1 MKRIPLLVLLL
12 ALLAS
17 LCACQSSK
25 QKAHE
30 LAQENVYK
38 PVEYKNASVPG
49 PEIVVLP
56 GEMKSANATFTQ
68 KVTENN
74 IRDFAELEL
83 SKANFKVLERA
94 DAHEFFNEFAL
105 AANLGD
111 TEAIA
116 IFKKGRFKATNWLLA
131 FDVLKAEPVAD
142 VKQKVDGAAAGAI
155 LGLALALAGSSE
167 AGRIAGTAV
176 ASIKG
181 SDSSVIWN
189 VGLRYKILDANTG
202 MQVATGYFEDKL
214 EIKASMQ
221 SFLGA
226 TQEQASGVTLDTLV
240 QRLVQK
246 AVQDIDG
253 SYKTAAPAAAS
264 VQTAQAA
271 EEEADEASPPAKKG
285 KKPEQPKAQAQS
297 KKEAAREQEVIA
309 EYQAKA
315 AEHKKQK
322 DADAAMATI
331 KGYFTAF
338 SQIDRTA
345 LMACTCPTVQP
356 EIEKAMTPMFQ
367 MAAQSSDWKKNLT
380 IDVSKVTYEIVDQQ
394 QDSCKIKV
402 GGEIV
407 YTLPKKDPKTEPQT
421 EEYTL
426 SKENGRWK
434 VCTVHF
440 S

>member
-1 MKRIPLLVLLL
+1 MRHLPRL
-12 ALLAS
+12 ALLLLVITS
-17 LCACQSSK
+17 LCACQTSK
-25 QKAHE
+25 KKAHE
-30 LAQENVYK
+30 LAEENVYK
-38 PVEYKNASVPG
+38 PVEYKNATIPG

-56 GEMKSANATFTQ
+56 GEMKSANVTFVQ

-94 DAHEFFNEFAL
+94 DVHEFFNEFAL

-116 IFKKGRFKATNWLLA
+116 VFKKGRFKATNWLLA

-142 VKQKVDGAAAGAI
+142 VKQSVDGTTAG
-155 LGLALALAGSSE
+155 LLVGLALSLAGSSD
-167 AGRIAGTAV
+167 AGRIAGTTI

-226 TQEQASGVTLDTLV
+226 TQAQSSGVTLDTLV

-246 AVQDIDG
+246 AVQEIDA
-253 SYKTAAPAAAS
+253 SYKTGEPAAPDAAQVAEGGQEATS
-264 VQTAQAA
+264 KTKSAPQKDAKDAQPKI
-271 EEEADEASPPAKKG
+271 SPAKE
-285 KKPEQPKAQAQS
+285 KKI
-297 KKEAAREQEVIA
+297 IA
-309 EYQAKA
+309 EYQEKA
-315 AEHKKQK
+315 AANKKQK

-331 KGYFTAF
+331 KGYFAAY
-338 SQIDRTA
+338 SQIDRMG
-345 LMACTCPTVQP
+345 LLACTCPSVQQDMEKGMEPLYQVAAKNP
-356 EIEKAMTPMFQ
+356 EWQKTMT
-367 MAAQSSDWKKNLT
+367 L
-380 IDVSKVTYEIVDQQ
+380 DVSKVTFEMVDQQ
-394 QDSCKIKV
+394 ENTCKIKV
-402 GGEIV
+402 GGAI
-407 YTLPKKDPKTEPQT
+407 TLQVGKKDPTSTPQT

-426 SKENGRWK
+426 TKENGRWK
-434 VCTVHF
+434 VCSVFF

>member
-1 MKRIPLLVLLL
+1 MKRLPLLVL
-12 ALLAS
+12 ALVMVVS
-17 LCACQSSK
+17 LWGCQTSK

-30 LAQENVYK
+30 LAEENVYK
-38 PVEYKNASVPG
+38 PVEYKNASIPG

-56 GEMKSANATFTQ
+56 GEMKSANATFAQ
-68 KVTENN
+68 KVTDNN

-83 SKANFKVLERA
+83 SKANFKILERA
-94 DAHEFFNEFAL
+94 DTQEFFNEFAL

-111 TEAIA
+111 AEALA
-116 IFKKGRFKATNWLLA
+116 VFKKGRFKATNWLVA

-142 VKQKVDGAAAGAI
+142 VKQNVDGTSAG
-155 LGLALALAGSSE
+155 LLVGLALTLAGSSD
-167 AGRIAGTAV
+167 AGRIAGTTI

-181 SDSSVIWN
+181 SDRSVIWN

-226 TQEQASGVTLDTLV
+226 TQAQSSAVTLDTLV

-246 AVQDIDG
+246 AVQEIDG
-253 SYKTAAPAAAS
+253 SYKTAQATGTAGGGEPEPEPAGKKNTAAAPKIN
-264 VQTAQAA
+264 AA
-271 EEEADEASPPAKKG
+271 
-285 KKPEQPKAQAQS
+285 
-297 KKEAAREQEVIA
+297 KEKNIIK

-322 DADAAMATI
+322 DADAAMVAI
-331 KGYFTAF
+331 KGYFHAIA
-338 SQIDRTA
+338 QIDHNA
-345 LMACTCPTVQP
+345 LLTCTCPSVHQ
-356 EIEKAMTPMFQ
+356 EVEKGMEPLYKL
-367 MAAQSSDWKKNLT
+367 AAQTPDWRKHLT
-380 IDVSKVTYEIVDQQ
+380 MDVSKVSYEIVDQQ
-394 QDSCKIKV
+394 EDSCTVRV
-402 GGEIV
+402 GGEMSITV
-407 YTLPKKDPKTEPQT
+407 GKQAPKVTPQN

-426 SKENGRWK
+426 TRENGRWK
-434 VCTVHF
+434 VCTAHF

>member
-1 MKRIPLLVLLL
+1 MKRLPLLVLLL
-12 ALLAS
+12 VVLAS
-17 LCACQSSK
+17 LCACKSSK

-30 LAQENVYK
+30 LAEENVYK
-38 PVEYKNASVPG
+38 PVEYKNAAVPG

-56 GEMKSANATFTQ
+56 GEMKSANVTFVQ

-74 IRDFAELEL
+74 IRDYAELEL

-94 DAHEFFNEFAL
+94 DSQEFFNEFAL

-111 TEAIA
+111 TEALA

-142 VKQKVDGAAAGAI
+142 VKQNVDGTTAG
-155 LGLALALAGSSE
+155 LLVGLALTLAGSSD
-167 AGRIAGTAV
+167 AGRIAGTTI

-226 TQEQASGVTLDTLV
+226 TQAQSSAVTLDTLV

-246 AVQDIDG
+246 AVQEIDG
-253 SYKTAAPAAAS
+253 SHKTGAPAGGGDAAQLAENAAEEAADAKPAGKKDKKAAAS
-264 VQTAQAA
+264 KSNAA
-271 EEEADEASPPAKKG
+271 KEKKII
-285 KKPEQPKAQAQS
+285 E
-297 KKEAAREQEVIA
+297 

-322 DADAAMATI
+322 DADAAMTTL
-331 KGYFTAF
+331 KGYFAAF
-338 SQIDRTA
+338 SQIDRTG
-345 LMACTCPTVQP
+345 LLACTCPSVQQEMEKGMEPMYQVAAKNPDWRKVLTV
-356 EIEKAMTPMFQ
+356 
-367 MAAQSSDWKKNLT
+367 
-380 IDVSKVTYEIVDQQ
+380 DVSKVTYEIVEQQ
-394 QDSCKIKV
+394 EDTCKIKV
-402 GGEIV
+402 GGEISLV
-407 YTLPKKDPKTEPQT
+407 VDKKDPKTTPQN

-426 SKENGRWK
+426 TRENGRWK